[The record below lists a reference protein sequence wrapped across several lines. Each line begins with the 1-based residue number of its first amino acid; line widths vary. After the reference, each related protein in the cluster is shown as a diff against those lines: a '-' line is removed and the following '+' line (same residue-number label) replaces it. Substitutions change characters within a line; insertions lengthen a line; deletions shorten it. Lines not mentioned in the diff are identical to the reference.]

1 MQISQIKKPFMLKN
15 YKTKNNDKHKQD
27 NNRKTI
33 FQNISPL
40 TLISLPIKA
49 LDNVVTVM
57 CKYIPIEYRP

>member
-1 MQISQIKKPFMLKN
+1 MLKN

-57 CKYIPIEYRP
+57 CKYIPIEYKP